1 MYRLG
6 NEMEELA
13 EEELDEYLEEEFSS
27 KTEEVLYKKLYR
39 KMMNGLKKKAQLT
52 LGGGGQEVDRLKFQ
66 RLIAEYKDFKRNHVQ
81 HFRFN
86 SASNQTA
93 FGQFVTTTCA
103 TISMLQCFR

>member
-1 MYRLG
+1 
-6 NEMEELA
+6 MEESSEDHADQHL
-13 EEELDEYLEEEFSS
+13 EVKFNSKLEE
-27 KTEEVLYKKLYR
+27 KLYR
-39 KMMNGLKKKAQLT
+39 ELYMKIMNDIKMKTQLT
-52 LGGGGQEVDRLKFQ
+52 KGDNIKTGEEVDRMKFR
-66 RLIAEYKDFKRNHVQ
+66 RLIGEYKNFKRNHVQ